1 MDVYFTFDTWFQSW
15 IDVQV
20 STLWVLTQMFKLWEV
35 KILLRNKTFAKKYIH
50 FFRKNSAKNFT
61 SNIDFIFSNWW
72 GGHMGGH
79 LIQYDSRFILFCK
92 NVSNSII
99 IIEKFKI
106 EFRSKMD
113 IWLSTLVS
121 TWHLKWGNQH
131 FSFHWKQKVGWYS
144 LYSIFNLPKRS
155 MFEKIKKS

>member
-1 MDVYFTFDTWFQSW
+1 MHVWFDHLRYTISLYFR
-15 IDVQV
+15 I
-20 STLWVLTQMFKLWEV
+20 EEG
-35 KILLRNKTFAKKYIH
+35 
-50 FFRKNSAKNFT
+50 
-61 SNIDFIFSNWW
+61 

-79 LIQYDSRFILFCK
+79 LIQYDKRFILFCK

-113 IWLSTLVS
+113 IWLSNLVS

-131 FSFHWKQKVGWYS
+131 FSFHWKKKVGWYS

-155 MFEKIKKS
+155 MFEKNQKIIKFVILIKNGGSTVVPKNQPLESDWAKKLTKKDTRLIFFSS